1 MSHYLPVEEI
11 EKELREAAE
20 EFRRASKELEQ
31 EQDRLESDM
40 VQALEQQKIDE
51 LKKRL
56 AI

>member
-20 EFRRASKELEQ
+20 EFQRASKELEQ
-31 EQDRLESDM
+31 EQDLLESDM
-40 VQALEQQKIDE
+40 VQALERQKIDE

-56 AI
+56 SV